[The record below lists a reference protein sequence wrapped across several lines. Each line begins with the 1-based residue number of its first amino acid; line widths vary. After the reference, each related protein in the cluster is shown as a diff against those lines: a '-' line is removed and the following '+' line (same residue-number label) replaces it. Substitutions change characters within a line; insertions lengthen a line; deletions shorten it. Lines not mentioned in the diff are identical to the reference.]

1 MQEVPDDEDAAGSL
15 RGMLDGLQGI
25 QACLCAPILPNI
37 IQWYTCKQSLRL
49 PPPLFAR
56 LIKKLN
62 SQEVKVPCPGKEG
75 KEACRWSV
83 KPRK

>member
-1 MQEVPDDEDAAGSL
+1 MTRTQLVAFV
-15 RGMLDGLQGI
+15 
-25 QACLCAPILPNI
+25 ACWMGCKGFKHACALLFCPTSYNGTPVSRA
-37 IQWYTCKQSLRL
+37 CGL